1 MVLSEENTGELLI
14 LVHKQVHSFIR
25 RSISS
30 HKLHADCSQV
40 PTRNHGSIGSVSPG
54 TPDQYGDMK
63 TATVLYPGRLTLFYT
78 YFSGWW
84 EACIKPE

>member
-1 MVLSEENTGELLI
+1 MVLSEENTGELLT
-14 LVHKQVHSFIR
+14 LVHKQVHCFIR
-25 RSISS
+25 RSVSP
-30 HKLHADCSQV
+30 HKLHAECSQV

-54 TPDQYGDMK
+54 NPDQYGDMK
-63 TATVLYPGRLTLFYT
+63 TTVLYPGRLTLLHN